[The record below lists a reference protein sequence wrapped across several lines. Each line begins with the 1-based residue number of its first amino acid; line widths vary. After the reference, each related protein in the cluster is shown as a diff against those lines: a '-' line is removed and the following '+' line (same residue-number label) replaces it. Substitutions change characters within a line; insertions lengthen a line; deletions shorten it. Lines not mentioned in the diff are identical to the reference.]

1 MRNFSEKNTVFQW
14 VKNVKNS
21 WECWQIRKTGG
32 QNTSRFDT
40 SVLKAACFTIVIFW
54 KVRHYEAKSLIFHAM
69 FTSWS
74 HCFYDIFFVICC
86 TCLVLEY
93 SVLQFAHFSKVR
105 KFTRKTEA
113 STIRKTGNQNGGKS
127 VENSW
132 ECWTIR
138 KTGSQNTSRFDTSML
153 KAACFTIVI
162 FWKVRHY
169 ESKSLIF
176 HAMFTGWSHYFYDLF
191 FVIFYT
197 CLVLEYS
204 VLQFAH
210 FSKVRKF
217 TRKTEASYL
226 DLGIFVRVF
235 THTEQQS
242 T

>member
-1 MRNFSEKNTVFQW
+1 MFCNLHISAKYVNLYAKRRRRIWTLAFLYVF
-14 VKNVKNS
+14 
-21 WECWQIRKTGG
+21 
-32 QNTSRFDT
+32 
-40 SVLKAACFTIVIFW
+40 L
-54 KVRHYEAKSLIFHAM
+54 HAPN
-69 FTSWS
+69 
-74 HCFYDIFFVICC
+74 
-86 TCLVLEY
+86 
-93 SVLQFAHFSKVR
+93 SKVR

-191 FVIFYT
+191 FVIFHT

-235 THTEQQS
+235 TRTEQQS